1 MFGSGHAKKKW
12 LSGGGGNKYKK
23 SGSSEI
29 FYKNFEMAMKCWS
42 LKGKKE

>member
-1 MFGSGHAKKKW
+1 MRKKSGFRA
-12 LSGGGGNKYKK
+12 GGGNKYKK
-23 SGSSEI
+23 SVSSEI